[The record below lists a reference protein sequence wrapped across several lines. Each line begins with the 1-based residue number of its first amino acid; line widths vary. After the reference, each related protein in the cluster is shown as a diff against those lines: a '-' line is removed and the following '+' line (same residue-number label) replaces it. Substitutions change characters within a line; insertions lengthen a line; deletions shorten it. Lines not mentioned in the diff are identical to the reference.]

1 MVSFNQVLE
10 KLKETATQEGNKIES
25 ATAYT
30 DMASQRK
37 KAANILGRMNES
49 LAGRTPS
56 TGKPKSPREEGTGP
70 DLMDID

>member
-49 LAGRTPS
+49 LAG
-56 TGKPKSPREEGTGP
+56 KPKSPREEGTGP